1 MINILVVGSGNIGSR
16 HIQGLV
22 KSNKKKFIHIVET
35 SYKSKINTIKRIK
48 DINSN
53 FNNYKFY
60 ENIPIINKKLNLI
73 IISTKSGPRLKILK
87 KILSTCTFENII
99 LEKICFKNIK

>member
-1 MINILVVGSGNIGSR
+1 MINILVVGSGNVGSR

-22 KSNKKKFIHIVET
+22 KNNKKKFIHIVET

-53 FNNYKFY
+53 FHDYKFY
-60 ENIPIINKKLNLI
+60 KNIPIINKKLNLI
-73 IISTKSGPRLKILK
+73 IISTKSGPRLTILK
-87 KILSTCTFENII
+87 KILS
-99 LEKICFKNIK
+99 ICNF